1 MWHFTSKTCL
11 ASLQEDRQTL
21 TAAYSC
27 DYKYFASAGSNT
39 TILVYDAS
47 TNQVLNTLEARW
59 GKEGEQSWRVGA
71 VGGER
76 VWCKEE
82 GCSAKRECG
91 VKRKG
96 RMGGERVWCEEEG
109 CSGRRESV
117 M

>member
-59 GKEGEQSWRVGA
+59 GKGERGERDLTGRVDAVVGA
-71 VGGER
+71 R
-76 VWCKEE
+76 VWCQEE
-82 GCSAKRECG
+82 GCS
-91 VKRKG
+91 V
-96 RMGGERVWCEEEG
+96 
-109 CSGRRESV
+109 RRESV
-117 M
+117 V